1 MDGRGLRMTCG
12 SRRAGVPKTSASF
25 VRHTSW
31 LRWPSA
37 RHSGRNLGDLGVIER
52 EFGTRAR
59 MISDTVTRR
68 EGEEYENY
76 VERIADRSGATLLK
90 TLLRARRK
98 GLCLGH

>member
-1 MDGRGLRMTCG
+1 
-12 SRRAGVPKTSASF
+12 
-25 VRHTSW
+25 
-31 LRWPSA
+31 
-37 RHSGRNLGDLGVIER
+37 
-52 EFGTRAR
+52 